1 MRNALPRPV
10 KIQRNGKVTL
20 KEQRIRI
27 RKEDGTQTL
36 ERCGLLCSLKKP
48 KLEHWLKTLQ
58 AKSQRQWYRTER
70 SVEQRKRRKANGF
83 PQPLPERDEADALE
97 QPILV
102 GDCDKLE
109 HRGKGSER

>member
-1 MRNALPRPV
+1 M

-36 ERCGLLCSLKKP
+36 ERCGLLCSLKNRSGHIGLRHYKP
-48 KLEHWLKTLQ
+48 SLKGSGTGPKGAL
-58 AKSQRQWYRTER
+58 K
-70 SVEQRKRRKANGF
+70 QRKRSKANGF
-83 PQPLPERDEADALE
+83 PQRLPERDEADALE

-102 GDCDKLE
+102 GDRDKLD
-109 HRGKGSER
+109 HRGKGSEG